1 MQLNDTLMIKRYSD
15 SEILQILGERFRK
28 YRISLGLTQAELTR
42 KAGVSKMTIHK
53 FESGTAGNVSML
65 TLLSLL
71 RYVGLVGNFDSL
83 IPDVPESPYSALSNR
98 KRVRHGKKTQ
108 Q

>member
-1 MQLNDTLMIKRYSD
+1 MDARDSDIEIIQL
-15 SEILQILGERFRK
+15 LGNRFRQ
-28 YRISLGLTQAELTR
+28 YRIALGLTQAELSA

-53 FESGTAGNVSML
+53 FESGTAGNVSMQ

-71 RYVGLVGNFDSL
+71 RYTGLLKNADAL
-83 IPDVPESPYSALSNR
+83 IPDIPESPYSPLSNR
-98 KRVRHGKKTQ
+98 KRVRHGNKAQ

>member
-1 MQLNDTLMIKRYSD
+1 MNTRYSD
-15 SEILQILGERFRK
+15 SEIIHLLGERFRR
-28 YRISLGLTQAELTR
+28 YRIALGITQAELSA

-53 FESGTAGNVSML
+53 FESGTAGNVSMQ

-71 RYVGLVGNFDSL
+71 RYTGLLKNADAL
-83 IPDVPESPYSALSNR
+83 IPDIPESPYSPLSNR
-98 KRVRHGKKTQ
+98 KRVRHGKAQ

>member
-1 MQLNDTLMIKRYSD
+1 MNTRYSD
-15 SEILQILGERFRK
+15 SEIIQILGERLRK
-28 YRISLGLTQAELTR
+28 YRIALGLTQAELSA

-53 FESGTAGNVSML
+53 FESGTAGNISMQ

-71 RYVGLVGNFDSL
+71 RYTGLLGNFETL
-83 IPDVPESPYSALSNR
+83 IPDVPASPYSPIPNR
-98 KRVRHGKKTQ
+98 KRVRHGNKTQ